1 MHAGECSSKPRP
13 PISATFLSDN
23 PRLRRSLQSAP
34 LVIALSLQ
42 TAPRTSN
49 NQHTHQE
56 IQNQPRPS
64 TRASTANL
72 SLRVCFDLKLTT
84 TPNRPLQVLDDL
96 ILWVMLHAPMR
107 LTLQSPIRSRLVSL
121 QMGSARATT
130 RHKHSEGKGSER

>member
-1 MHAGECSSKPRP
+1 MHASECSSKQRP

-34 LVIALSLQ
+34 VVIALSLQ

-56 IQNQPRPS
+56 IQNQPHPP

-72 SLRVCFDLKLTT
+72 SLRVCCDLKLTT

-107 LTLQSPIRSRLVSL
+107 LTLQSPVSSKVPLGFVANGIR
-121 QMGSARATT
+121 T
-130 RHKHSEGKGSER
+130 RNDTA